1 MFKAFCRWLFKL
13 RGWRFVGEDLTT
25 HRRCVVVAAPHTSNW
40 DLIFTIASFDLMGLP
55 VRFTIKREWMRF
67 PFNLV
72 LGPVGGLAIDRRPRA
87 ETGERPSMVEAMA
100 GLFDEHPGE
109 LAIAVTPEGTRSR
122 RERWRSGFYHVAREA
137 NVPIL
142 LGYLD
147 YGKKEAGIGKVIVPG
162 DDFEADMREI
172 MAFYS
177 QIEAHSP
184 EKFALDAR
192 FS

>member
-1 MFKAFCRWLFKL
+1 ML
-13 RGWRFVGEDLTT
+13 RGWRFVGKELTE

-40 DLIFTIASFDLMGLP
+40 DLIYTIASFELMGLP
-55 VRFTIKREWMRF
+55 LRFTIKREWMRF
-67 PFNLV
+67 PFNLI

-87 ETGERPSMVEAMA
+87 ETGERPSMVEAMVT
-100 GLFDEHPGE
+100 LFDEHPDE

-137 NVPIL
+137 GVPIL

-147 YGKKEAGIGKVIVPG
+147 YGKKEAGIGKVIIPG
-162 DDFEADMREI
+162 DDFESDMREI
-172 MAFYS
+172 MAFYA
-177 QIEAHSP
+177 QVEAHSP
-184 EKFALDAR
+184 AKFALDQR